1 MRQNLSKKLSQG
13 FTLIET
19 LLVMGILA
27 LLLSIAIVAINPAR
41 QFALANNTKRSSDV
55 GAILNAIQQYMVD
68 NLGNMPVGMPTGG
81 AGNRI
86 IASGAGNADLCSSL
100 VPKYLAAL
108 PADPSATN
116 SAPIVNCSSYNTGY
130 VASVS
135 ATDNRISVSAPNAQ
149 LGISIAVTR

>member
-1 MRQNLSKKLSQG
+1 MRQNLSKRLSQG

-68 NLGNMPVGMPTGG
+68 NLAELVEKY
-81 AGNRI
+81 
-86 IASGAGNADLCSSL
+86 SS
-100 VPKYLAAL
+100 
-108 PADPSATN
+108 N
-116 SAPIVNCSSYNTGY
+116 
-130 VASVS
+130 
-135 ATDNRISVSAPNAQ
+135 
-149 LGISIAVTR
+149 

>member
-1 MRQNLSKKLSQG
+1 MKRKLSSG

-55 GAILNAIQQYMVD
+55 GSILNAIQQYMVD
-68 NLGNMPVGMPTGG
+68 NLGNMPVGMPAGG
-81 AGNRI
+81 AGTRV

-100 VPKYLAAL
+100 VSKYLAAL
-108 PADPSATN
+108 PTDPSATN
-116 SAPIVNCSSYNTGY
+116 SAPIINCSSYNTGY

-135 ATDNRISVSAPNAQ
+135 ASDNRITISAPNAQ
-149 LGISIAVTR
+149 LSASIAVTR